1 MSFAWYEITIA
12 TLILFGTFGFL
23 SECKIKIF
31 VASFLR
37 SVSFIQN
44 PANSKPP
51 RRVHPV

>member
-1 MSFAWYEITIA
+1 VSFAWFEITIA

-37 SVSFIQN
+37 PVSIIQN
-44 PANSKPP
+44 PATVSAPWQ
-51 RRVHPV
+51 VHLV